1 MTRYDTIR
9 DLPRPIGLAL
19 SGGGFRAMLF
29 HLGAVVRLNEL
40 RLLGQLDEVAGVS
53 GGAIVAGRLAA
64 VWPDLRFRVGVATNL
79 WELLAAPLLDFAG
92 RRVDVSAATRALV
105 PGVSAAGR
113 VEAAYRSSIVGAT
126 ALGDLPERPAFRFL
140 AVHLASGAPWVFDR
154 DGATSRPIGRLSDP
168 SIPLARAMAASS
180 AYPPFLAPLVLH
192 LDADRLKSPTLTE
205 PRAVL
210 ADGGVYDNLGLDPI
224 WDRCRTVFSSDAGGV
239 LPTLSRT
246 SGFWVRQLIR
256 TMAIH
261 ADRSRSLRRH
271 AAVEAFRNG
280 VKAGT
285 LWRTDADLSSY
296 PAQPA
301 FAVHASWPRYLAAIR
316 TRMDRFSVLE
326 RCHLV
331 NWGYLVADVA
341 LRSHVVDAHPPRVL
355 PFPRLSFLLPVS
367 TSRTSGP
374 GSGSPARAPLGRSAS
389 SASGS
394 GWTPDAHESPMSS
407 LDVSRRLGVRLSSD
421 PGPSS
426 SSSRRAAIRPLRGP
440 QTRRR

>member
-1 MTRYDTIR
+1 MTRSATSPAR
-9 DLPRPIGLAL
+9 
-19 SGGGFRAMLF
+19 SGWRCRAADF
-29 HLGAVVRLNEL
+29 APCFGAVVRLNEL
-40 RLLGQLDEVAGVS
+40 RLLRQLDEIAGVS

-64 VWPDLRFRVGVATNL
+64 IWPDLRFRVGVATNL

-113 VEAAYRSSIVGAT
+113 VEAAYRESIVGAAT
-126 ALGDLPERPAFRFL
+126 LGDLPERPSFQFL

-154 DGATSRPIGRLSDP
+154 EGARSRPIGRLSDP
-168 SIPLARAMAASS
+168 RIPLARAMAASS

-192 LDADRLKSPTLTE
+192 LDAERLEFPTLVE

-224 WDRCRTVFSSDAGGV
+224 WDRCRTVLSSDAGGV

-246 SGFWVRQLIR
+246 SGFWLRQLIR

-271 AAVEAFRNG
+271 AAVEAFRSG
-280 VKAGT
+280 AKAGT
-285 LWRTDADLSSY
+285 LWRTDADLAAY
-296 PAQPA
+296 PARPA
-301 FAVHASWPRYLAAIR
+301 FAVHASWPRFLAAIR

-341 LRSHVVDAHPPRVL
+341 LRSHVVDARPPRNL
-355 PFPRLSFLLPVS
+355 PFPRLSFLLPVPS
-367 TSRTSGP
+367 DRAF
-374 GSGSPARAPLGRSAS
+374 GSVPDIDPRAPERQSIS
-389 SASGS
+389 SG
-394 GWTPDAHESPMSS
+394 
-407 LDVSRRLGVRLSSD
+407 
-421 PGPSS
+421 
-426 SSSRRAAIRPLRGP
+426 
-440 QTRRR
+440 

>member
-1 MTRYDTIR
+1 MTPYDAVR
-9 DLPRPIGLAL
+9 NLPRPIGLAL

-113 VEAAYRSSIVGAT
+113 VEAAYRESIVGAT
-126 ALGDLPERPAFRFL
+126 ALGDLPERPGFRFL

-154 DGATSRPIGRLSDP
+154 EGAVSRPIGRLADP
-168 SIPLARAMAASS
+168 RIPLARAMAASS

-192 LDADRLKSPTLTE
+192 LDAERLAHPTLVG

-224 WDRCRTVFSSDAGGV
+224 WDRCQTVLSSDAGGV

-246 SGFWVRQLIR
+246 SGFWLRQLIR

-261 ADRSRSLRRH
+261 ADRSRFLRRH
-271 AAVEAFRNG
+271 AAVEAFRRG
-280 VKAGT
+280 SKAGT
-285 LWRTDADLSSY
+285 LWRTDAELSAY
-296 PAQPA
+296 PARPA
-301 FAVHASWPRYLAAIR
+301 FVVHASWPGFLAGIR

-331 NWGYLVADVA
+331 NWGYLVSDVA
-341 LRSHVVDAHPPRVL
+341 LRSHVVNARPPRSL
-355 PFPRLSFLLPVS
+355 PFPRLSFLMEAPTEQV
-367 TSRTSGP
+367 P
-374 GSGSPARAPLGRSAS
+374 SPTRRS
-389 SASGS
+389 
-394 GWTPDAHESPMSS
+394 H
-407 LDVSRRLGVRLSSD
+407 
-421 PGPSS
+421 PSS
-426 SSSRRAAIRPLRGP
+426 PERQSIVSG
-440 QTRRR
+440 

>member
-1 MTRYDTIR
+1 MTRYDVAR
-9 DLPRPIGLAL
+9 DLPRPVGLAL

-40 RLLGQLDEVAGVS
+40 RLLGRLDEVAGVS

-92 RRVDVSAATRALV
+92 RRIDVSAATRALV

-113 VEAAYRSSIVGAT
+113 VEAAYRESIVGART
-126 ALGDLPERPAFRFL
+126 LGHLPERPAFRFL

-154 DGATSRPIGRLSDP
+154 DGARSRPIGRLADP
-168 SIPLARAMAASS
+168 RIPLARAMAASS

-192 LDADRLKSPTLTE
+192 LDPARLEFPMLVE

-210 ADGGVYDNLGLDPI
+210 ADGGVYDNLGLHPI
-224 WDRCRTVFSSDAGGV
+224 WDRCRTVLSSDAGGV

-246 SGFWVRQLIR
+246 SGFWLRQLIR

-261 ADRSRSLRRH
+261 ADRSRSLQRH

-285 LWRTDADLSSY
+285 LWRTDADLSAY
-296 PAQPA
+296 PAQAA
-301 FAVHASWPRYLAAIR
+301 FAVHPSWPRFLAAIR

-341 LRSHVVDAHPPRVL
+341 LRSHVVSARPPRSL
-355 PFPRLSFLLPVS
+355 PFPRLSFLLPAPS
-367 TSRTSGP
+367 GEASR
-374 GSGSPARAPLGRSAS
+374 PARGADAWPSA
-389 SASGS
+389 
-394 GWTPDAHESPMSS
+394 DEAHAH
-407 LDVSRRLGVRLSSD
+407 R
-421 PGPSS
+421 
-426 SSSRRAAIRPLRGP
+426 
-440 QTRRR
+440 